1 MLCSIPTGK
10 SGSKW
15 LDRLRSSKG
24 FPAAQNDLDLDQFL
38 SNSNPPDPDIG
49 PESEIPV
56 PNRNQTTPEAHRENG
71 EREWLGLMS
80 NVLSELFN
88 MGEKPD
94 DLTRGKK
101 CSRKQ
106 PNPRVC
112 AISTSS
118 NVETVPSSGENSCAD
133 VKERSERLR
142 AAREENADFEE
153 DEDCYDDLSGFSRTE
168 VTVIDSSCA
177 SWKNEKLLFRRKNM
191 WRVREKKSRSVRV
204 GAKKRKGRP
213 LEEESGGGE
222 KKQKRCDLSKDG
234 VDGESRTVMPSSN
247 QEMCDHFCCVWL
259 GVDIVSPKNS
269 SLLELAHV
277 DAMAFYFP
285 ILSSCSLQSNFLAE
299 LHLKFKLLVVD
310 SNAIKLQIVLRGW
323 LNKSAL
329 FYDQSSKSPTEVL
342 VQCDKTNEG
351 RTDTPDIVRQVDL
364 L

>member
-1 MLCSIPTGK
+1 MESQNPSPKIFPPKCEPPPTLQLQSTSQILHLCNSTTLQPMLCSIPTGK

-24 FPAAQNDLDLDQFL
+24 FPAAHNDLDLDQFL

-49 PESEIPV
+49 PESERPV
-56 PNRNQTTPEAHRENG
+56 PNRNQTTQEAHRENG
-71 EREWLGLMS
+71 EREWLGLVS

-112 AISTSS
+112 AVSTSS

-142 AAREENADFEE
+142 AAREENVDFEE
-153 DEDCYDDLSGFSRTE
+153 DEDCYGDLSGFSRTE

-234 VDGESRTVMPSSN
+234 ADGESCTVMPSSN
-247 QEMCDHFCCVWL
+247 
-259 GVDIVSPKNS
+259 VS
-269 SLLELAHV
+269 
-277 DAMAFYFP
+277 
-285 ILSSCSLQSNFLAE
+285 
-299 LHLKFKLLVVD
+299 
-310 SNAIKLQIVLRGW
+310 W
-323 LNKSAL
+323 
-329 FYDQSSKSPTEVL
+329 
-342 VQCDKTNEG
+342 
-351 RTDTPDIVRQVDL
+351 
-364 L
+364 

>member
-24 FPAAQNDLDLDQFL
+24 FPAAHNDLDLDQFL

-49 PESEIPV
+49 PESERPV

-88 MGEKPD
+88 MGEKTD

-112 AISTSS
+112 AVSTSS

-142 AAREENADFEE
+142 AAREENVDFEE
-153 DEDCYDDLSGFSRTE
+153 DEDCYGDLSGFSRTE

-234 VDGESRTVMPSSN
+234 ADGESRTVMPLSNIWTAVKAWHRCSTLCIVFLIQGMACHKPETTYIAGHILSIFKILSFLPGGLAQAPRLLSNMASMPMLTTCNMIILQGCLCSLISSTWTLLN
-247 QEMCDHFCCVWL
+247 LDLFCCLAVKAA
-259 GVDIVSPKNS
+259 IRRSIA
-269 SLLELAHV
+269 SLWA
-277 DAMAFYFP
+277 
-285 ILSSCSLQSNFLAE
+285 
-299 LHLKFKLLVVD
+299 
-310 SNAIKLQIVLRGW
+310 
-323 LNKSAL
+323 
-329 FYDQSSKSPTEVL
+329 
-342 VQCDKTNEG
+342 
-351 RTDTPDIVRQVDL
+351 
-364 L
+364 